1 MLTLQ
6 GVAYQHPN
14 RDILFSNLNFT
25 LHAQNK
31 VALVGQNGSGKST
44 LLNLLAGTLQVTKG
58 LLQADDQ
65 PYLVPQIFGQFNDLS
80 IAEALKINDRISALH
95 EILNGKATEENFAIL
110 QDDWTIEERCH
121 EAFAY
126 W

>member
-6 GVAYQHPN
+6 GLAYQHPN
-14 RDILFSNLNFT
+14 LDILFSNLNFT
-25 LHAQNK
+25 LQAHNK

-65 PYLVPQIFGQFNDLS
+65 PYLVP
-80 IAEALKINDRISALH
+80 
-95 EILNGKATEENFAIL
+95 NF
-110 QDDWTIEERCH
+110 WSV
-121 EAFAY
+121 
-126 W
+126 